1 MFDLNQYMSQYHIE
15 TLETIVF
22 ILIIFAVLGLAGQ
35 QR

>member
-1 MFDLNQYMSQYHIE
+1 MFDLSQYMNQYHIE
-15 TLETIVF
+15 TLETIVC

>member
-1 MFDLNQYMSQYHIE
+1 MFDLSQYMSQYHIE